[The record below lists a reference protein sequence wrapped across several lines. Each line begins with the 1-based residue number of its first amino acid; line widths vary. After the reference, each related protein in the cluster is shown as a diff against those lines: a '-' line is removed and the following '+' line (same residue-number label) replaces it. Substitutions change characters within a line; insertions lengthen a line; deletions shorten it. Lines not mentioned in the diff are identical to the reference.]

1 MRTAI
6 VVPGSTRARHLGGAS
21 RSLRKVAHREG
32 GRSGIRCGL
41 CLAIHAGMNAF
52 LRAAI
57 VAAQLLAVCVVSGAG
72 AQPVPNDPPQIVFS
86 TSPAILILIDGD
98 PVYRTIDGTDLQRI
112 VNTRSLIVRN
122 AAGIYYLK
130 LRKGWMESY
139 LLTGWWTLSGT
150 APEGGAEAIRQAVN
164 DKAVDLLNG
173 RDVPDTD
180 AGPLPTV
187 YVYTT
192 PAVLIVTDG
201 PARFVPLEGT
211 PLRYIENTP
220 ADVFEDPDGYLYVL
234 TSGRW
239 FRAPD
244 ASGPWLYIPSD
255 DLPNAFARIPDNS
268 PKARVKVR

>member
-1 MRTAI
+1 M
-6 VVPGSTRARHLGGAS
+6 S
-21 RSLRKVAHREG
+21 
-32 GRSGIRCGL
+32 
-41 CLAIHAGMNAF
+41 AF

-57 VAAQLLAVCVVSGAG
+57 VVAQLLVVCVVTGAG

-86 TSPAILILIDGD
+86 PSPAILILIDGD
-98 PVYRTIDGTDLQRI
+98 PVYRTVDGTDLQRI

-139 LLTGWWTLSGT
+139 LLTGWWTRSGT

-173 RDVPDTD
+173 HDVPDTD

-201 PARFVPLEGT
+201 PPRFVPLEGT
-211 PLRYIENTP
+211 PLRYIENTR
-220 ADVFEDPDGYLYVL
+220 ADVLEVPDGYLYVL

-244 ASGPWLYIPSD
+244 AGGPWLYVPSI
-255 DLPNAFARIPDNS
+255 DLPDAFARIPDSS
-268 PKARVKVR
+268 PKAHVKSTRGGGDGGR

>member
-1 MRTAI
+1 M
-6 VVPGSTRARHLGGAS
+6 S
-21 RSLRKVAHREG
+21 
-32 GRSGIRCGL
+32 
-41 CLAIHAGMNAF
+41 AF

-57 VAAQLLAVCVVSGAG
+57 VVAQLLVVCVVTGAG

-86 TSPAILILIDGD
+86 PSPAILILIDGD
-98 PVYRTIDGTDLQRI
+98 PVYRTVDGTDLQLI

-139 LLTGWWTLSGT
+139 LLTGWWTRSGT

-173 RDVPDTD
+173 HDVPDTD

-201 PARFVPLEGT
+201 PPALRPTRGNTASVHREHARGCPRRSGWLPLC
-211 PLRYIENTP
+211 
-220 ADVFEDPDGYLYVL
+220 ADV
-234 TSGRW
+234 
-239 FRAPD
+239 RALVPC
-244 ASGPWLYIPSD
+244 
-255 DLPNAFARIPDNS
+255 ARCQRSLAVRPEHRS
-268 PKARVKVR
+268 ARRVCAHSR